1 MFERRTGRLKLPN
14 VIAIGPPRTSTTWL
28 EKILRGRVGLPYGT
42 KETQFFVGRYS
53 LGLHWYAAHFRDC
66 PPGLP
71 IAEFAPTYFDSP
83 QARERIARDLP
94 GCRLICTLRDPVD
107 RFYSHYR
114 LWRKI
119 GYTKTPFERAAF
131 GHRQL
136 LNTTLYADH
145 LAAWFDTFGRGRV
158 AVLFQE
164 DLRSDRQKYLDEV
177 CDFIGIER
185 FDVSAIAWADERI
198 HSMDEAPRSFRWARR
213 AQHARVM
220 MQRFRLYRLE
230 KLCDPLFEYCFSG
243 GGIFPPLDR
252 DLEARIRESMR
263 PQIEKLEALLGRDL
277 THWKT
282 GERRAE
288 PAHAGAAITNPPG

>member
-1 MFERRTGRLKLPN
+1 MLRTSSGRRRASGLRLPN

-28 EKILRGRVGLPYGT
+28 EKILRGRVGLPAGT
-42 KETQFFVGRYS
+42 KETQFFVGRYG
-53 LGLHWYAAHFRDC
+53 LGIEWYAAHFRDC
-66 PPGLP
+66 PPDLP

-94 GCRLICTLRDPVD
+94 DCRLICTLRDPVE

-145 LAAWFDTFGRGRV
+145 LAGWFDRFGRERV
-158 AVLFQE
+158 AVMFQE
-164 DLRSDRQKYLDEV
+164 DLLADRQKFLDTI
-177 CDFIGIER
+177 CDFIGIAR
-185 FDVSAIAWADERI
+185 FDVGAIPWADKPV
-198 HSMDEAPRSFRWARR
+198 HSMDEAPRSFRLARR
-213 AQHARVM
+213 AQYVRVM

-243 GGIFPPLDR
+243 GGAFPPLEPE
-252 DLEARIRESMR
+252 LEARIRESMR
-263 PQIEKLEALLGRDL
+263 PQVEKLEKLLGRDL

-282 GERRAE
+282 GEVRS
-288 PAHAGAAITNPPG
+288 AIVSASA